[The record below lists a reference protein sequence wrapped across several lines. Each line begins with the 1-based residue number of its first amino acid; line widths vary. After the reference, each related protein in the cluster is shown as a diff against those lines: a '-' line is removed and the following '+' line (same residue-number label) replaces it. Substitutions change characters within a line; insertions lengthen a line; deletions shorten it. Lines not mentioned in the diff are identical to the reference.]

1 MSRFLGASSRGG
13 IQSSSLSDG
22 TLTMSNGMLEGVAS
36 INGIP
41 PVQITTNTI
50 NIAGKQATISA
61 ANKTTIKGTLDL
73 GNVNNTT
80 DALKPVSTATQT
92 ALNAK
97 QPTVTADNAGSIKSL
112 LRPHLLWPM

>member
-61 ANKTTIKGTLDL
+61 ANKTTIKGTSD
-73 GNVNNTT
+73 
-80 DALKPVSTATQT
+80 STPP
-92 ALNAK
+92 L
-97 QPTVTADNAGSIKSL
+97 TVRHRKHI
-112 LRPHLLWPM
+112 